1 MAVPVAEPART
12 GPRLGMALG
21 LAAGAGFCLG
31 VLWVMRRRSKEAAEQ
46 PRPGE
51 AVPGALLLA
60 GDGADGAVPSP
71 LLLRQDEQLE
81 VLERLDFVVRNVAE
95 LRKEVE
101 ELRNSLQDLAVEIV
115 GEVRTH
121 LEETQRVAHRR
132 KFPFSRER
140 SDSTGSSSIYFTTSS
155 RNPNTD
161 DGESE
166 GGYTTANAESDYERE
181 SERESEDEVSCDTVR
196 TVRRDSLELPP
207 EDESCDTL
215 RRVHRDSLELP
226 PKDESGDTVRNVH
239 RDSLELPPEDES
251 GDTVRNVHRD
261 SLELPPEDES
271 GDTVRNVHR
280 DSLELPPEDESSLLL
295 EASLEEGLGQ
305 LLEQADRLHSGDEQ
319 DRREGFQLLL
329 NNKLAYAGQREFLWR
344 LARAHC
350 DMWELTE
357 DKEERRSYATGGK
370 EELEL
375 ALQNWDQSAECHQ
388 WFAILCGHVSE
399 QESIPKRIQAG
410 YVFKEHIDKAIALKP
425 QDPQLY
431 YLLGRWCYQVA
442 HLGWLEKRT
451 VSALFEAPLT
461 ATVQDALQ
469 NFLRVEELSPGFSKA
484 GRVYIAKCYR
494 DLGNAS
500 AAVLWMDLAAELPGY
515 TKEDAESE
523 KELEEMRSVCK
534 E

>member
-1 MAVPVAEPART
+1 MRGQAAMPPVLLDNDPSQRSQPLPGSRLPQPCPLPWPPFPPWNGCEGTRENQLRGQEGPSLWRSWDPAKSF
-12 GPRLGMALG
+12 P
-21 LAAGAGFCLG
+21 
-31 VLWVMRRRSKEAAEQ
+31 SQ
-46 PRPGE
+46 
-51 AVPGALLLA
+51 AVPGALLPA
-60 GDGADGAVPSP
+60 GTGDGAVPSS
-71 LLLRQDEQLE
+71 LLRQDEL
-81 VLERLDFVVRNVAE
+81 LERLDFVVRNVAE

-101 ELRNSLQDLAVEIV
+101 ELRNSLQDLAVDIV

-121 LEETQRVAHRR
+121 LEETQRVTRRR
-132 KFPFSRER
+132 KFPFSRDR
-140 SDSTGSSSIYFTTSS
+140 SDSTCSSSVYFTASS
-155 RNPNTD
+155 GNPNTD

-166 GGYTTANAESDYERE
+166 GGYTTANAESDYDRE

-196 TVRRDSLELPP
+196 TVRRDSLDLVP
-207 EDESCDTL
+207 EDES
-215 RRVHRDSLELP
+215 P
-226 PKDESGDTVRNVH
+226 
-239 RDSLELPPEDES
+239 
-251 GDTVRNVHRD
+251 
-261 SLELPPEDES
+261 
-271 GDTVRNVHR
+271 
-280 DSLELPPEDESSLLL
+280 LLL
-295 EASLEEGLGQ
+295 DSSLEEGLGQ

-357 DKEERRSYATGGK
+357 DEDERRSYATAGK

-375 ALQNWDQSAECHQ
+375 ALQKWDQSAECHQ
-388 WFAILCGHVSE
+388 WFAILCGQVSE
-399 QESIPKRIQAG
+399 QESISKRIQAG

-451 VSALFEAPLT
+451 VSALFEAPPT

-523 KELEEMRSVCK
+523 RELEEMRSVLEK
-534 E
+534 

>member
-1 MAVPVAEPART
+1 MAVPVAEPARA

-31 VLWVMRRRSKEAAEQ
+31 VLWVMRRRSKEAAGQ
-46 PRPGE
+46 PRPGK
-51 AVPGALLLA
+51 AVPVPGALLPVGGA
-60 GDGADGAVPSP
+60 GAADGAVPSP

-81 VLERLDFVVRNVAE
+81 LLERLDFVVRNVAE

-121 LEETQRVAHRR
+121 LEETQRVARRR

-166 GGYTTANAESDYERE
+166 GGYTTANAESDYDRE

-196 TVRRDSLELPP
+196 TMRRDSLELPPEDDRCDIVRSLHRNSLELPPEGDSCDIVRSLHRDSLELPP
-207 EDESCDTL
+207 EDESCDTIG
-215 RRVHRDSLELP
+215 DSVELP
-226 PKDESGDTVRNVH
+226 
-239 RDSLELPPEDES
+239 LEDQSPLSPEI
-251 GDTVRNVHRD
+251 
-261 SLELPPEDES
+261 
-271 GDTVRNVHR
+271 
-280 DSLELPPEDESSLLL
+280 
-295 EASLEEGLGQ
+295 SLEEGLGQ

-357 DKEERRSYATGGK
+357 DKDERRSYATGGK

-375 ALQNWDQSAECHQ
+375 TLQNWDQSAECHQ
-388 WFAILCGHVSE
+388 WFAILCGQVSE

-523 KELEEMRSVCK
+523 KELEEMRLVCK

>member
-1 MAVPVAEPART
+1 MVVPVAEPARA

-21 LAAGAGFCLG
+21 LAAGAGLCLG
-31 VLWVMRRRSKEAAEQ
+31 VIWVMRRRSKEAAGPPCRGQ
-46 PRPGE
+46 AVPVP
-51 AVPGALLLA
+51 VPGALLPA
-60 GDGADGAVPSP
+60 GDAEGAVPSP
-71 LLLRQDEQLE
+71 VLRQDEQLE
-81 VLERLDFVVRNVAE
+81 LLERLDFVVRNVAE
-95 LRKEVE
+95 LRREVE
-101 ELRNSLQDLAVEIV
+101 ELRSSLQDLAAGIV
-115 GEVRTH
+115 GEIRTH
-121 LEETQRVAHRR
+121 LEETQRVARRR

-140 SDSTGSSSIYFTTSS
+140 SDSTGSSSIYFTASS
-155 RNPNTD
+155 GKLNTD

-196 TVRRDSLELPP
+196 TVRRDSLELAP
-207 EDESCDTL
+207 EDEGPL
-215 RRVHRDSLELP
+215 LP
-226 PKDESGDTVRNVH
+226 
-239 RDSLELPPEDES
+239 
-251 GDTVRNVHRD
+251 
-261 SLELPPEDES
+261 
-271 GDTVRNVHR
+271 
-280 DSLELPPEDESSLLL
+280 
-295 EASLEEGLGQ
+295 EASLDQGLGQ
-305 LLEQADRLHSGDEQ
+305 LLEQADRLHGGDEQ

-357 DKEERRSYATGGK
+357 DKDERRSYATGGK

-375 ALQNWDQSAECHQ
+375 ALQKWDQSAECHQ
-388 WFAILCGHVSE
+388 WFAVLCGQVSE

-469 NFLRVEELSPGFSKA
+469 NFLRVGRWECA
-484 GRVYIAKCYR
+484 GRGIPGCIPGCITGCITDCTAHSHGYHCTAHR
-494 DLGNAS
+494 DGTGPLGS
-500 AAVLWMDLAAELPGY
+500 LLVPPHCLGPG
-515 TKEDAESE
+515 
-523 KELEEMRSVCK
+523 
-534 E
+534 

>member
-1 MAVPVAEPART
+1 MGWGSRAGIGGNGAGIGGSEVWGEALPVPVP
-12 GPRLGMALG
+12 
-21 LAAGAGFCLG
+21 
-31 VLWVMRRRSKEAAEQ
+31 
-46 PRPGE
+46 
-51 AVPGALLLA
+51 VPVRGALLPV
-60 GDGADGAVPSP
+60 GDAADGAVPSP

-81 VLERLDFVVRNVAE
+81 LLERLDFVVRNVAE

-115 GEVRTH
+115 DEVRAH
-121 LEETQRVAHRR
+121 LEETQRVGRRR
-132 KFPFSRER
+132 KFPFRER

-166 GGYTTANAESDYERE
+166 GGYTTANAESDYDRE

-196 TVRRDSLELPP
+196 TMRRDSLELPP
-207 EDESCDTL
+207 EDDSCDI
-215 RRVHRDSLELP
+215 
-226 PKDESGDTVRNVH
+226 
-239 RDSLELPPEDES
+239 
-251 GDTVRNVHRD
+251 
-261 SLELPPEDES
+261 
-271 GDTVRNVHR
+271 
-280 DSLELPPEDESSLLL
+280 
-295 EASLEEGLGQ
+295 EGLGQ
-305 LLEQADRLHSGDEQ
+305 LLEQADRLHSGDEK

-329 NNKLAYAGQREFLWR
+329 NNKMAYAGQREFLWR

-357 DKEERRSYATGGK
+357 DKDERRSYATGGK

-375 ALQNWDQSAECHQ
+375 ALQNWDESAECHQ
-388 WFAILCGHVSE
+388 WFAILCGQVSE
-399 QESIPKRIQAG
+399 QESISKRIQAG

-431 YLLGRWCYQVA
+431 YLLGRWCYHVA

-451 VSALFEAPLT
+451 VSALFEAPPT

-469 NFLRVEELSPGFSKA
+469 NFLRVEELSPGFSKS

-494 DLGNAS
+494 DLGNDS

-515 TKEDAESE
+515 TKEVKMDSAPLE
-523 KELEEMRSVCK
+523 KELEEMRLVCK